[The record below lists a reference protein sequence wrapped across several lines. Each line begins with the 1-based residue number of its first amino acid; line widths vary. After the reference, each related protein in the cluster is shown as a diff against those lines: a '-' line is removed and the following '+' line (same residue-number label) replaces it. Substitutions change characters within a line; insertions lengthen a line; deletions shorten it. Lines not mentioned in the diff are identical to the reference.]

1 MNQTA
6 DHELVEAVRSGDEV
20 AAARAL
26 ADGADPNFTVE
37 RPDGL
42 VLAMAARGGPMETV
56 RMLVEAGA
64 RIGPSDAATAS
75 PLRVAVLE
83 ARPDVTQFLLAHGAL
98 AAEPTTRS
106 SVLSEALSYATFR
119 PSPAELATLRVL
131 LEAGA
136 LTAPGEEP
144 LLVAAVMRAVAPVV
158 LRLLLAHGADPGQR
172 RSDGAPA
179 LILAARLGDHAA
191 VDVLLEAGADI
202 NVRDSAGRTALMHA
216 VERDERRVV
225 AALLL
230 AGADI
235 DAVSTDRMNALELA
249 RGWQHQSVQFMLGEH
264 SAGLDDVPIARTTVR
279 IVPTGVRVAGDPAM
293 LRALASVV
301 DTALDDLG
309 DPEWEDHTHTGSAAA
324 RITAARL
331 RNEIHPAIGA
341 SWYQL
346 DATAGEMKVIR
357 SALVELAYGAA
368 REMPPGIPWVDVVDL
383 LHELDR
389 QLGH

>member
-6 DHELVEAVRSGDEV
+6 DHDLIEAVRSGDDG
-20 AAARAL
+20 AAGRAL
-26 ADGADPNFTVE
+26 ADGADPNATVE

-64 RIGPSDAATAS
+64 RIGPADPGTAS

-98 AAEPTTRS
+98 AAEPSTRS

-131 LEAGA
+131 LESGA
-136 LTAPGEEP
+136 VTAPGEEP
-144 LLVAAVMRAVAPVV
+144 LLVAAVMRAVAPAV
-158 LRLLLAHGADPGQR
+158 LRLLLAHGADPGQC

-179 LILAARLGDHAA
+179 IVLAARLGDHAA
-191 VDVLLEAGADI
+191 VDVLLTAGAD
-202 NVRDSAGRTALMHA
+202 VDARDQQGRTALMHA

-225 AALLL
+225 ATLLV
-230 AGADI
+230 AGAAVG
-235 DAVSTDRMNALELA
+235 AVSTDRTTALELA

-264 SAGLDDVPIARTTVR
+264 SAGLDDLPIDRTTVR
-279 IVPTGVRVAGDPAM
+279 IVPIGVRVAGDQVM
-293 LRALASVV
+293 LHRLASVV

-309 DPEWEDHTHTGSAAA
+309 DDEWEERTSTGAAAA
-324 RITAARL
+324 RVTAARL
-331 RNEIHPAIGA
+331 RDEIHPAVGA

-346 DATAGEMKVIR
+346 DATAGEMKILR

-368 REMPPGIPWVDVVDL
+368 REMPPGVPWVDVVDL